1 MFTSG
6 ACVVRLTA
14 SRRIRL
20 SILYA
25 ASGFAFVLLAKTFR
39 STTFKLA
46 LISIG
51 VFGAVVIALFGYVYW
66 STTTFVLSRSD
77 SVIEAEQA
85 TLRNI
90 YDASGRD
97 GLVRAIDQRKAAA
110 RVEGGVYL
118 FANASFIPVTGNLE
132 EWPSALRDTNKWG
145 EFKSAALVPK
155 AGASQSLFRAKWETL
170 PDGFHLLVG
179 RDIVDL
185 SRFADQIYTALAF
198 TILLI
203 FVLAAVA
210 SVSVTRRTVGRIESI
225 NATSRSIMKSGLGR
239 RIPLRGTQDEWDHLA
254 QNLNSMLERIE
265 GLMAEVKQVSDN
277 VAHDLRTPLTR
288 MRGRL
293 EKAGIDKS
301 ASDQDQSLIGETIA
315 DLDDVLRMFSSLTR
329 ISQVEATNRKIAF
342 RTVNLVEIATGVA
355 ELFDAAAES
364 KGGRVEVIGDRSVR
378 ISADRDL
385 LFDAISNLVD
395 NAIKHSREGCI
406 VIVGVEQKD
415 SEAVLSISDD
425 GPGIPPDE
433 FEHVF
438 KRFYRLER
446 SRSIPGNGLGLSL
459 VAAVARLHGA
469 RIALS
474 DNRPGLKVEL
484 LFLLLD
490 GVGGNNRGRAS
501 GMARKE

>member
-1 MFTSG
+1 
-6 ACVVRLTA
+6 
-14 SRRIRL
+14 
-20 SILYA
+20 
-25 ASGFAFVLLAKTFR
+25 VLLTKTLR

-51 VFGAVVIALFGYVYW
+51 VFGVVVIALFGYVYW

-85 TLRNI
+85 ILRNI
-90 YDASGRD
+90 YDTSGRD
-97 GLVRAIDQRKAAA
+97 GVVRAIEQHKAAA
-110 RVEGGVYL
+110 RLEGGVYL
-118 FANASFIPVTGNLE
+118 LANESFVPVIGNLA
-132 EWPSALRDTNKWG
+132 EWPSALRGANEWG
-145 EFKSAALVPK
+145 EFKSATSVPK
-155 AGASQSLFRAKWETL
+155 AGASRSLFRAKWETL

-179 RDIVDL
+179 RDISDL
-185 SRFADQIYTALAF
+185 GQFADEVYGALAF

-210 SVSVTRRTVGRIESI
+210 SVSVTQRTVGRIESI
-225 NATSRSIMKSGLGR
+225 NVTSRSIMESGLGR

-293 EKAGIDKS
+293 EKASIEKS
-301 ASDQDQSLIGETIA
+301 VSDRDQSLINETIA

-329 ISQVEATNRKIAF
+329 ISQIEATTQKIAF
-342 RTVNLVEIATGVA
+342 RTVDLLEIATAVGD
-355 ELFDAAAES
+355 LFDASAES
-364 KGGRVEVIGDRSVR
+364 EGGRVEVIGDNPVR

-385 LFDAISNLVD
+385 LFDALSNLVD
-395 NAIKHSREGCI
+395 NGIKHGREG
-406 VIVGVEQKD
+406 VVTVRVEQKNGG
-415 SEAVLSISDD
+415 AVLSIADH
-425 GPGIPPDE
+425 GPGIPPE
-433 FEHVF
+433 EIEHVF

-446 SRSIPGNGLGLSL
+446 SRSTPGNGLGLSL
-459 VAAVARLHGA
+459 VAAVVRLHSA
-469 RIALS
+469 RIALF

-484 LFLLLD
+484 QFPMPNEIQD
-490 GVGGNNRGRAS
+490 VGFGPPMTAIDTHFRVI
-501 GMARKE
+501 

>member
-1 MFTSG
+1 
-6 ACVVRLTA
+6 
-14 SRRIRL
+14 
-20 SILYA
+20 
-25 ASGFAFVLLAKTFR
+25 VLLTKTLR

-51 VFGAVVIALFGYVYW
+51 VFGTVVIALFGYVYW

-85 TLRNI
+85 MLRNI
-90 YDASGRD
+90 YDTSGRD
-97 GLVRAIDQRKAAA
+97 GVVRAIDQHKAAA
-110 RVEGGVYL
+110 RLEGGVYL
-118 FANASFIPVTGNLE
+118 LANESFVPVIGNLA
-132 EWPSALRDTNKWG
+132 EWPSALRGANEWG

-155 AGASQSLFRAKWETL
+155 AAASQSLFRAEWETL

-179 RDIVDL
+179 RDISDL
-185 SRFADQIYTALAF
+185 GQFADEIYAALAF

-210 SVSVTRRTVGRIESI
+210 SLSVTRRTVGRIESI
-225 NATSRSIMKSGLGR
+225 NATSRSIMESGLGR

-293 EKAGIDKS
+293 EKAGIEKS
-301 ASDQDQSLIGETIA
+301 VSESHQSLINETIA

-329 ISQVEATNRKIAF
+329 ISQIETTNQKIAF
-342 RTVNLVEIATGVA
+342 RTVNLIEIATAVGD
-355 ELFDAAAES
+355 LFDASAES
-364 KGGRVEVIGDRSVR
+364 KGGRVEVIGDKSIR

-395 NAIKHSREGCI
+395 NAIKHGRDGGV
-406 VIVGVEQKD
+406 VIVSVELKD
-415 SEAVLSISDD
+415 GCAVLSIADD

-433 FEHVF
+433 VEHVF

-446 SRSIPGNGLGLSL
+446 SRSTPGNGLGLSL
-459 VAAVARLHGA
+459 VAAVVRLHGA
-469 RIALS
+469 HVALS

-484 LFLLLD
+484 HLPLLD
-490 GVGGNNRGRAS
+490 EAS
-501 GMARKE
+501 

>member
-1 MFTSG
+1 ML
-6 ACVVRLTA
+6 LT
-14 SRRIRL
+14 
-20 SILYA
+20 
-25 ASGFAFVLLAKTFR
+25 KTLR

-51 VFGAVVIALFGYVYW
+51 VFGVVVIALFGYVYW

-85 TLRNI
+85 ILRNI
-90 YDASGRD
+90 YDTSGRD
-97 GLVRAIDQRKAAA
+97 GVVRAIEQHKAAA
-110 RVEGGVYL
+110 RLEGGVYL
-118 FANASFIPVTGNLE
+118 LANESFVPVIGNLA
-132 EWPSALRDTNKWG
+132 EWPSALRGANEWG
-145 EFKSAALVPK
+145 EFKSATSVPK
-155 AGASQSLFRAKWETL
+155 AGASRSLFRAKWETL

-179 RDIVDL
+179 RDISDL
-185 SRFADQIYTALAF
+185 GRFADEIYAALAF

-225 NATSRSIMKSGLGR
+225 NVTSRSIMESGLGR

-265 GLMAEVKQVSDN
+265 GLIAEVKQVSDN

-293 EKAGIDKS
+293 EKAGIEKGV
-301 ASDQDQSLIGETIA
+301 SDSDQSLINETIA

-329 ISQVEATNRKIAF
+329 ISQIEATNQKTAL
-342 RTVNLVEIATGVA
+342 RTVNLIEIATAVGD
-355 ELFDAAAES
+355 LFDASAES
-364 KGGRVEVIGDRSVR
+364 KGGRVEVIGDKSIR

-395 NAIKHSREGCI
+395 NAIKHGRDGGV
-406 VIVGVEQKD
+406 VIVGIEQKD
-415 SEAVLSISDD
+415 GGAVLSIADD

-433 FEHVF
+433 VEHVF

-446 SRSIPGNGLGLSL
+446 SRSTPGNGLGLSL
-459 VAAVARLHGA
+459 VAAVVRLHGA
-469 RIALS
+469 QVALS

-484 LFLLLD
+484 HFPLLD
-490 GVGGNNRGRAS
+490 EAG
-501 GMARKE
+501 

>member
-1 MFTSG
+1 M
-6 ACVVRLTA
+6 
-14 SRRIRL
+14 
-20 SILYA
+20 
-25 ASGFAFVLLAKTFR
+25 LLAKTLR

-46 LISIG
+46 LISIAA
-51 VFGAVVIALFGYVYW
+51 FGAVVIALFGYVYW

-85 TLRNI
+85 MLRRT
-90 YDASGRD
+90 YDTSGRD
-97 GLVRAIDQRKAAA
+97 GLIRAIDQRKAAA
-110 RVEGGVYL
+110 PVEGAVYL
-118 FANASFIPVTGNLE
+118 LASESFVPVAGNLR
-132 EWPSALRDTNKWG
+132 EWPSALDVANKWG
-145 EFKSAALVPK
+145 EFTSTALTPDASA
-155 AGASQSLFRAKWETL
+155 SRSLIRAKWEIF
-170 PDGFHLLVG
+170 PDGSHLLVG
-179 RDIVDL
+179 RDISDL
-185 SRFADQIYTALAF
+185 DRFADKIYAALVF

-203 FVLAAVA
+203 LMLAAAA

-225 NATSRSIMKSGLGR
+225 NATSRSIMESGLGR

-265 GLMAEVKQVSDN
+265 GLMAEVKQVTEN

-301 ASDQDQSLIGETIA
+301 AADHDPSLISETIA

-329 ISQVEATNRKIAF
+329 ISQVEATDRKVAF
-342 RTVNLVEIATGVA
+342 RRVNLVEIATGVA

-364 KGGRVEVIGDRSVR
+364 KGGRVEIIGDKLVH

-395 NAIKHSREGCI
+395 NAIKHGREGGI
-406 VIVGVEQKD
+406 VIVSVEQKD

-446 SRSIPGNGLGLSL
+446 SRSMPGNGLGLSL
-459 VAAVARLHGA
+459 AAAVARLHGA

-474 DNRPGLKVEL
+474 DNTPGLKVEL
-484 LFLLLD
+484 QFPLLD
-490 GVGGNNRGRAS
+490 EVGGKYRERAS

>member
-1 MFTSG
+1 
-6 ACVVRLTA
+6 
-14 SRRIRL
+14 
-20 SILYA
+20 
-25 ASGFAFVLLAKTFR
+25 VLLTKTLR

-90 YDASGRD
+90 YDVSGRD
-97 GLVRAIDQRKAAA
+97 GVVRAIDQRKAAA

-118 FANASFIPVTGNLE
+118 FANESFIPVTGNLE
-132 EWPSALRDTNKWG
+132 EWPSGLRDTNKWG
-145 EFKSAALVPK
+145 EFKSAALLPK
-155 AGASQSLFRAKWETL
+155 AGASQSIFRAKWETL

-179 RDIVDL
+179 RDIGDL
-185 SRFADQIYTALAF
+185 SRFVDQIYTALAF

-225 NATSRSIMKSGLGR
+225 NATSRSIMESGLGR

-293 EKAGIDKS
+293 EKAGIDKG
-301 ASDQDQSLIGETIA
+301 ATDHNQSLIGETIA

-329 ISQVEATNRKIAF
+329 ISQVEATNRKVAF

-364 KGGRVEVIGDRSVR
+364 KGGRVEVIGDRSAR

-395 NAIKHSREGCI
+395 NAIKHGREGGV
-406 VIVGVEQKD
+406 VIISAGQKD
-415 SEAVLSISDD
+415 SEVVLSISDD

-433 FEHVF
+433 VEQVF

-446 SRSIPGNGLGLSL
+446 SRSAPGNGLGLSL
-459 VAAVARLHGA
+459 VAAVIRLHGA

-474 DNRPGLKVEL
+474 DNGPGLKVEL
-484 LFLLLD
+484 HFPALD
-490 GVGGNNRGRAS
+490 EAG
-501 GMARKE
+501 

>member
-1 MFTSG
+1 ML
-6 ACVVRLTA
+6 LT
-14 SRRIRL
+14 
-20 SILYA
+20 
-25 ASGFAFVLLAKTFR
+25 KTLR

-77 SVIEAEQA
+77 SVIVAEQA
-85 TLRNI
+85 MLRNI

-97 GLVRAIDQRKAAA
+97 GVVRAIDQHKAAA
-110 RVEGGVYL
+110 RLEGGVYL
-118 FANASFIPVTGNLE
+118 LANESFVPVIGNLA
-132 EWPSALRDTNKWG
+132 EWPSALRGANEWG

-155 AGASQSLFRAKWETL
+155 AASSQSLFRAKWETL

-179 RDIVDL
+179 RDISDL
-185 SRFADQIYTALAF
+185 GRFADKIYAALAF

-225 NATSRSIMKSGLGR
+225 NATSRSIMESGLGG

-293 EKAGIDKS
+293 EKAGIEKS
-301 ASDQDQSLIGETIA
+301 VSESDQSLINETIA

-329 ISQVEATNRKIAF
+329 ISQIEATNQKIAF
-342 RTVNLVEIATGVA
+342 RKVNLLEIATAVGD
-355 ELFDAAAES
+355 LFDASAES
-364 KGGRVEVIGDRSVR
+364 TGGRVQIIGAKPVR

-385 LFDAISNLVD
+385 LFDTISNLVD
-395 NAIKHSREGCI
+395 NAIKHGRDGGV
-406 VIVGVEQKD
+406 VIVSAELKD
-415 SEAVLSISDD
+415 GGAVLSIADD
-425 GPGIPPDE
+425 GPGIPSDE
-433 FEHVF
+433 AEHVF

-446 SRSIPGNGLGLSL
+446 SRSTPGNGLGLSL
-459 VAAVARLHGA
+459 VAAVVRLHGA
-469 RIALS
+469 HVALS

-484 LFLLLD
+484 HFPLLD
-490 GVGGNNRGRAS
+490 EAG
-501 GMARKE
+501 